1 MAPRKSL
8 RRLLTRPL
16 VVKEIRWQ
24 IWSVFGFTGD
34 RRMGDAEDKRGRR
47 RVPLLLRIDHPGAP
61 GFDDAARS
69 LSEGG
74 LFLRT
79 DRPVAVGDRLPL
91 LLSFP
96 GLSEPL
102 ELEVEVAWVR
112 AGDPDLP
119 AGAAVRIPTDR
130 PELREQ
136 LDRLAHPEGSEPPH
150 RHLYRLLVVEDN
162 DLLVRMYQHAL
173 VRLAGAEAAI
183 EVEYARDGV
192 EALARLQRAPPIAL
206 VVTDLFMPVMDGFSL
221 VERIR
226 AEPALASTPVV
237 AISAGGGEA
246 RSRAVELGVDV
257 YLQKPVMMA
266 DILGTVRAL
275 LRLGES

>member
-1 MAPRKSL
+1 M
-8 RRLLTRPL
+8 
-16 VVKEIRWQ
+16 V
-24 IWSVFGFTGD
+24 
-34 RRMGDAEDKRGRR
+34 DAGDKRGQR

-69 LSEGG
+69 LTEGG

-79 DRPVAVGDRLPL
+79 DRTVAVGERMPL

-102 ELEVEVAWVR
+102 ELEVEVAWIR
-112 AGDPDLP
+112 GSEPSLP
-119 AGAAVRIPTDR
+119 AGAAVRIPADR
-130 PELREQ
+130 PELRER
-136 LDRLAHPEGSEPPH
+136 LDRLARPERPGPAP
-150 RHLYRLLVVEDN
+150 RRLYRLLVVEDN

-173 VRLAGAEAAI
+173 VRLASAEAEI

-192 EALARLQRAPPIAL
+192 EALARLQREPPIAL

-221 VERIR
+221 VERLR
-226 AEPALASTPVV
+226 AEPELAATPVV

-257 YLQKPVMMA
+257 YLQKPVKMA
-266 DILGTVRAL
+266 EILDTVRAL
-275 LRLGES
+275 LRLGPG